1 MEKVS
6 LFKKIKLY
14 RQYVKT
20 LKKNKEKLMSSKLNL
35 RIDRVHRLYTV
46 INMPEDVKTYGTNLT
61 EKYIKEYVQ
70 KVDPI
75 FSEMGLGELIG
86 ILKMDKI
93 DETNYLIVFGF
104 SLMDTPKFWGW
115 LYGILTAILITG
127 SILLF

>member
-14 RQYVKT
+14 RQYVKA

>member
-14 RQYVKT
+14 RKYVKA

>member
-6 LFKKIKLY
+6 LFKKIRLY
-14 RQYVKT
+14 RQYIKA
-20 LKKNKEKLMSSKLNL
+20 LKKNKDKLRDSKINL
-35 RIDRVHRLYTV
+35 RVDRIHRLYTV

-61 EKYIKEYVQ
+61 EKYIKEYIQ
-70 KVDPI
+70 RVDPI
-75 FSEMGLGELIG
+75 FTEMGMGELIG

-104 SLMDTPKFWGW
+104 SLMNTAKFWGW
-115 LYGILTAILITG
+115 LYGILTAIIIAG